1 MKTPGPRQV
10 KGSGLKSLEKVE
22 RRDVPTMQYQ
32 PVAGVPCSLFHFP
45 SLHTQKLLPLLH
57 LRSDHCFPQGRTYIY
72 IWIYIIYQCICL
84 FVYIFICV
92 SVQVSSVTQS
102 CPTLCNPMNL
112 STPGLPVHHQLPKS
126 TQTCVH

>member
-57 LRSDHCFPQGRTYIY
+57 LQIRSLFPSREDIYIHMDICVCMCIHAYIY
-72 IWIYIIYQCICL
+72 IYIYICKMVISML
-84 FVYIFICV
+84 GADFELV
-92 SVQVSSVTQS
+92 
-102 CPTLCNPMNL
+102 
-112 STPGLPVHHQLPKS
+112 
-126 TQTCVH
+126 